1 MHIITVVK
9 ENYIEDIEKALN
21 QRKKPIELL
30 NIILVFLNFKSVEI
44 RIYNLLLKTSLTI
57 KQLEQQL
64 NISERTIR
72 KYIKRLDA
80 EGFIIKKVEQG
91 KRLKYVYVAVPI
103 QEAWDKVKG
112 KIEKILSDITKVLEI
127 KTMLL

>member
-57 KQLEQQL
+57 RQLEQQL

-72 KYIKRLDA
+72 KYIKRLDE

-91 KRLKYVYVAVPI
+91 KRLKYVYMAVPI
-103 QEAWDKVKG
+103 QETWEKVKD
-112 KIEKILSDITKVLEI
+112 KMEKILGDITKVLEA
-127 KTMLL
+127 KTMFF

>member
-1 MHIITVVK
+1 VVK
-9 ENYIEDIEKALN
+9 ENYIEDIEKALC

-72 KYIKRLDA
+72 KYIKRLDE

-91 KRLKYVYVAVPI
+91 KRLKYIYMAVPI
-103 QEAWDKVKG
+103 QEAQSSG
-112 KIEKILSDITKVLEI
+112 KKNNVFLK
-127 KTMLL
+127 K

>member
-1 MHIITVVK
+1 VVK

-72 KYIKRLDA
+72 KYIKRLDE
-80 EGFIIKKVEQG
+80 EGFIIRKVEQG
-91 KRLKYVYVAVPI
+91 KRLKYVYMAVPI
-103 QEAWDKVKG
+103 QEAWEKVKD
-112 KIEKILSDITKVLEI
+112 KIEKILGDITKVLEA
-127 KTMLL
+127 KTMFF

>member
-1 MHIITVVK
+1 VVK

-57 KQLEQQL
+57 KQLEKQL

-72 KYIKRLDA
+72 KYIKRLDE
-80 EGFIIKKVEQG
+80 EGFIVKKVEQG
-91 KRLKYVYVAVPI
+91 KRLKYVYMAVPI
-103 QEAWDKVKG
+103 QETWEKVKG

>member
-21 QRKKPIELL
+21 QRKKPMELL
-30 NIILVFLNFKSVEI
+30 NITLGFLNFKSVEI

-72 KYIKRLDA
+72 KYIKRLDE

-91 KRLKYVYVAVPI
+91 KRLKYIYMAVPI
-103 QEAWDKVKG
+103 QETWEKVKD
-112 KIEKILSDITKVLEI
+112 KIEKILGDITKVLET
-127 KTMLL
+127 KTMFF

>member
-1 MHIITVVK
+1 MHIIIVVK
-9 ENYIEDIEKALN
+9 ENYIEDIEKALS

-72 KYIKRLDA
+72 KYIKRLDE

-103 QEAWDKVKG
+103 QEAWEKVKD
-112 KIEKILSDITKVLEI
+112 KIEKILGDITKVLET
-127 KTMLL
+127 KTMFF